1 MIIGIGVDFEEVAR
15 VREAIERHGRRFL
28 ERVFTPQEIAFVEAR
43 ANRYERYAV
52 RFAAKEAAMK
62 ALGTGWSCGVSWLD
76 CEVVNDGDGRPHLRL
91 HGEAA
96 AIARKRGCNRRW
108 VSLSHTH
115 HGVVAQVVLESNGT
129 EPGDQAC

>member
-1 MIIGIGVDFEEVAR
+1 MIIGIGVDLEEVDR

-28 ERVFTPQEIAFVEAR
+28 ERVFTAREIEFVEER
-43 ANRYERYAV
+43 ANKFERYAV

-76 CEVVNDGDGRPHLRL
+76 CEIVNDADGRPHLEL
-91 HGEAA
+91 HGRAA
-96 AIARKRGCNRRW
+96 AIANERGCTGRW

-115 HGVVAQVVLESNGT
+115 RGVVAQVVLEGSQVVV
-129 EPGDQAC
+129 EE